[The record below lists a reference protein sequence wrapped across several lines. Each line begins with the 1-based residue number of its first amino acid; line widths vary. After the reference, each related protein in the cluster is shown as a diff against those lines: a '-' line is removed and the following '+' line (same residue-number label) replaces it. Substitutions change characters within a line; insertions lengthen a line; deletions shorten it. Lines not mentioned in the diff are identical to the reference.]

1 MKRLT
6 EKYNDAENGIV
17 YDLAPNNFSDDLS
30 THNAQCEMAINR
42 VIDKLGKLEDLME
55 KYGFETV
62 EDLDNFI
69 QSCINR
75 IEYESKKE
83 KYYEQINL

>member
-1 MKRLT
+1 MRLT
-6 EKYNDAENGIV
+6 IKVNNEYITDDTKCMKNKY
-17 YDLAPNNFSDDLS
+17 
-30 THNAQCEMAINR
+30 IN
-42 VIDKLGKLEDLME
+42 KLGQLEDLME

-69 QSCINR
+69 QSCISR

-83 KYYEQINL
+83 NKL

>member
-1 MKRLT
+1 MRFTERKIGYPKCDKQGNLT
-6 EKYNDAENGIV
+6 KVDYIEIKNKGLAEEK
-17 YDLAPNNFSDDLS
+17 L
-30 THNAQCEMAINR
+30 T
-42 VIDKLGKLEDLME
+42 KLEDLME

-75 IEYESKKE
+75 IKYENKKE
-83 KYYEQINL
+83 KYL

>member
-1 MKRLT
+1 MRLT
-6 EKYNDAENGIV
+6 KKTNYGYEHEDV
-17 YDLAPNNFSDDLS
+17 
-30 THNAQCEMAINR
+30 
-42 VIDKLGKLEDLME
+42 VIDTENEKIIKTKVHTPVGTKLGQLEDLME

-75 IEYESKKE
+75 IKYESKKE
-83 KYYEQINL
+83 KV